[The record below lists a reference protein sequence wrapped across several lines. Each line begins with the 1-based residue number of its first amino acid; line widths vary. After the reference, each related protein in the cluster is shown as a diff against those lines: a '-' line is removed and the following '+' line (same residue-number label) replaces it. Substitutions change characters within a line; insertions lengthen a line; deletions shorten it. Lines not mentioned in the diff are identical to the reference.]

1 MCLTAHWIDDS
12 WKLQK
17 RILNFVVVENHK
29 GSTIGRVIEECLVEW
44 NIEDIL
50 TLTVD
55 NASSNDLAIDYLK
68 RNTKWKRSILDN
80 RFLHV
85 RCCAHIVNLI
95 VKDGLN
101 EQSKCIVR
109 IRNAIKYVRSSSR
122 FRIFKKC
129 VDMEKIESKHLVSL
143 DIDTRWNSTYL
154 MLEHAEKFE
163 WAFKRLE
170 REDNAY
176 ALYFDSYDDVEDFV
190 DNGSGEGMAIRMK
203 EKFDKYWSNIKNMN
217 ELLFVAMVLD
227 PRYKMK
233 YVSYCLN
240 FMYGDGSS
248 NALSLERNIEHALN
262 DLYYHYLE
270 LYDSHTSQV
279 RSDTP
284 SPTIQD
290 YEVDEL
296 GDVMKLIKSG
306 FDKHLEQNENVERKS
321 ELLQYLSE
329 PHEKRDEAFD
339 ILNWWRQTLQEFMTA
354 SSSITHDLDD

>member
-1 MCLTAHWIDDS
+1 M
-12 WKLQK
+12 KLQK

-29 GSTIGRVIEECLVEW
+29 GATIGRVIEECLVEW

-109 IRNAIKYVRSSSR
+109 IRNAIKYVRSSPSR

-190 DNGSGEGMAIRMK
+190 DN
-203 EKFDKYWSNIKNMN
+203 EK
-217 ELLFVAMVLD
+217 
-227 PRYKMK
+227 
-233 YVSYCLN
+233 
-240 FMYGDGSS
+240 
-248 NALSLERNIEHALN
+248 
-262 DLYYHYLE
+262 
-270 LYDSHTSQV
+270 
-279 RSDTP
+279 
-284 SPTIQD
+284 
-290 YEVDEL
+290 
-296 GDVMKLIKSG
+296 
-306 FDKHLEQNENVERKS
+306 
-321 ELLQYLSE
+321 
-329 PHEKRDEAFD
+329 
-339 ILNWWRQTLQEFMTA
+339 WRGRGKK
-354 SSSITHDLDD
+354 

>member
-1 MCLTAHWIDDS
+1 MVEGEGFRAYSQVLEPRFVVPSRITVARDCMKLYVEEKKALKKLLKSQRVCLTTDTWTSIQNLNYMCLTAHWIDDS

-17 RILNFVVVENHK
+17 KILNFLVVENHK
-29 GSTIGRVIEECLVEW
+29 GATIGRVIEECLVEW

-55 NASSNDLAIDYLK
+55 NASSNDLTIDYLK
-68 RNTKWKRSILDN
+68 RNSKWKRSILDN

-101 EQSKCIVR
+101 EQSNCIIR
-109 IRNAIKYVRSSSR
+109 IRNAIKYVRSSPSR

-176 ALYFDSYDDVEDFV
+176 ALYFDSYDDVEILLMMR
-190 DNGSGEGMAIRMK
+190 SGGK
-203 EKFDKYWSNIKNMN
+203 K
-217 ELLFVAMVLD
+217 
-227 PRYKMK
+227 
-233 YVSYCLN
+233 
-240 FMYGDGSS
+240 
-248 NALSLERNIEHALN
+248 
-262 DLYYHYLE
+262 
-270 LYDSHTSQV
+270 
-279 RSDTP
+279 
-284 SPTIQD
+284 
-290 YEVDEL
+290 
-296 GDVMKLIKSG
+296 
-306 FDKHLEQNENVERKS
+306 
-321 ELLQYLSE
+321 
-329 PHEKRDEAFD
+329 
-339 ILNWWRQTLQEFMTA
+339 
-354 SSSITHDLDD
+354 